1 MNVLHLSDIH
11 FGRDYK
17 RTGIADSF
25 EKRQEIMN
33 GLIDCVDGMEKEDK
47 PEHIVVMGDI
57 AWFGKKDEY
66 EEAKEWFA
74 KLLKVT
80 GLSGKDMTFCVG
92 NHDVNWDYGK
102 IIDSLTDKTISAV
115 DKAYEYR
122 NICNYE
128 APIQEYEQFCQ
139 DLGVEPYRYYV
150 DGKVEYSYSVGY
162 KDVKFASGNSIR
174 FVGFNTAML
183 SYGRN
188 ISQDKMWIG
197 QPQIQELLTYG
208 VLPKSE
214 DCKYS
219 IALLHH
225 AERFLHPNE
234 ISEYDNRIATL
245 PLLPD

>member
-1 MNVLHLSDIH
+1 M
-11 FGRDYK
+11 
-17 RTGIADSF
+17 
-25 EKRQEIMN
+25 
-33 GLIDCVDGMEKEDK
+33 
-47 PEHIVVMGDI
+47 
-57 AWFGKKDEY
+57 
-66 EEAKEWFA
+66 
-74 KLLKVT
+74 
-80 GLSGKDMTFCVG
+80 
-92 NHDVNWDYGK
+92 
-102 IIDSLTDKTISAV
+102 
-115 DKAYEYR
+115 
-122 NICNYE
+122 
-128 APIQEYEQFCQ
+128 
-139 DLGVEPYRYYV
+139 
-150 DGKVEYSYSVGY
+150 
-162 KDVKFASGNSIR
+162 KFASGNSIR